1 VITRILGWAVIAFI
15 VFYVLSDPA
24 GAASTV
30 QGLLGDLKGAGNSL
44 ASFANHL
51 GSKS

>member
-1 VITRILGWAVIAFI
+1 MIRKILGWAFIAFL

-24 GAASTV
+24 GAANSA
-30 QGLLGDLKGAGNSL
+30 QALLGGLKSGATSL

-51 GSKS
+51 GS

>member
-1 VITRILGWAVIAFI
+1 MTKLAGWAVIAFI
-15 VFYVLSDPA
+15 VYYVLSDPG
-24 GAASTV
+24 GAAGTV
-30 QGLLGDLKGAGNSL
+30 HGLLGDLKGAGNSL